1 MISPQISPACLSL
14 VPGFPGCLEDE
25 EFPFTSIKSAIY
37 QDPLISNKW
46 VDQPN
51 SRWELIRSQ
60 KILFFIKR
68 VPC

>member
-46 VDQPN
+46 VDQPD
-51 SRWELIRSQ
+51 SRWGINQRPEGIV
-60 KILFFIKR
+60 FH
-68 VPC
+68 